1 MIYKGSFCAL
11 ITPFDNNKIDKKS
24 YEKLINWQINN
35 GINGLVPC
43 GTTGE
48 SPTLSHSEHKEIVE
62 LAVEYSRGKVPVM
75 AGTGSNSTSEAI
87 NLTKHAKDSGADSV
101 LVVVPYYN
109 KPTQNGLI
117 KHYLSIADSVDI
129 PIFIYNIPS
138 RSVVDM
144 TISTIVELS
153 RHKNIIGIKD
163 ASNDLSRPQKIIQRL
178 EGEKFVQ
185 LSGEDPTQLGYL
197 AQGGDGIISV
207 TANITPKLVS
217 QLHQHWNNG
226 EYNEARNIDK
236 MLSPL
241 HDVLFSETS
250 PGPIKFAASQIGIC
264 KYELRLPLVG
274 ISSINEEKIIS
285 VLSSLSL
292 NNME

>member
-144 TISTIVELS
+144 TISTIVVLQS
-153 RHKNIIGIKD
+153 K
-163 ASNDLSRPQKIIQRL
+163 
-178 EGEKFVQ
+178 
-185 LSGEDPTQLGYL
+185 
-197 AQGGDGIISV
+197 
-207 TANITPKLVS
+207 
-217 QLHQHWNNG
+217 
-226 EYNEARNIDK
+226 
-236 MLSPL
+236 
-241 HDVLFSETS
+241 LFSDAISKTR
-250 PGPIKFAASQIGIC
+250 IKSSKKFCRKASDFA
-264 KYELRLPLVG
+264 L
-274 ISSINEEKIIS
+274 
-285 VLSSLSL
+285 
-292 NNME
+292 